1 MNSEGSTDQPSRNAA
16 GPGNKNT
23 RSKSHLLPTTLR
35 PPTQPESAPPAANRE
50 ATSEGEIRRGYE
62 GGGGGGGTRKG
73 ATVDSPARNRRRG
86 ATGLRKPPEPQGRRI
101 SAALTGRL
109 RKGRSQRVG
118 PADRGG
124 GAASLDTARRQAL
137 LLLAISPCLLCVSS

>member
-50 ATSEGEIRRGYE
+50 APSEGEILGGDEGKEERGKGRRWIHLQGIEE
-62 GGGGGGGTRKG
+62 GG
-73 ATVDSPARNRRRG
+73 V
-86 ATGLRKPPEPQGRRI
+86 TGLRKPPEPQGRRV

-137 LLLAISPCLLCVSS
+137 LLLAISPCLLCVPS